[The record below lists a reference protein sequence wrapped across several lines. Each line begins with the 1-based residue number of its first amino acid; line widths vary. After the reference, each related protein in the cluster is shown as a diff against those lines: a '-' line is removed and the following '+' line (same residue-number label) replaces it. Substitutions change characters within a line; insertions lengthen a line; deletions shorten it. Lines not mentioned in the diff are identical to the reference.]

1 MEEDDTTRD
10 ENGRINRR
18 NVLKTVGAAGLFA
31 SGSTGIAAAADGLS
45 QAEEAKL
52 LTGTEKRD
60 LARELAE
67 TPAFRELAQRARAD
81 GAQIRSDADGVVAGY
96 ARGEGFAREIV
107 QYDLENLTDAAE
119 ASIVVGRAPDTGEI
133 EVASLDYYYETD
145 DGVLDEVHRFEPT
158 NRSETDGV
166 RSAATSDGATVISVD
181 TDAIREAQ
189 NGEIDPDEISPSDTA
204 LTPSDIEI
212 TGCSACKYAAG
223 QVCTIGCSAAGGFI
237 CGFLGITIPIAGLSC
252 LGFVEIVCTVADE
265 YSGCGD
271 AVAEE
276 ACDRAGLC

>member
-1 MEEDDTTRD
+1 MKENNNTSE

-31 SGSTGIAAAADGLS
+31 AGSTGMAAAADRLS
-45 QAEEAKL
+45 QAEEPKL
-52 LTGTEKRD
+52 LTGTEKRT
-60 LARELAE
+60 LARELAK

-81 GAQIRSDADGVVAGY
+81 GAQIRSDADSIVAGY
-96 ARGEGFAREIV
+96 ARGEDFAREVV

-119 ASIVVGRAPDTGEI
+119 ASIVIGRNPDTGEI
-133 EVASLDYYYETD
+133 EVANLDYYYETD

-158 NRSETDGV
+158 NASETDGV

-189 NGEIDPDEISPSDTA
+189 NSEIDVDESSPSNA
-204 LTPSDIEI
+204 APTPADIDI

-237 CGFLGITIPIAGLSC
+237 CGLLGITIPVAGLSC

-271 AVAEE
+271 AVAKE
-276 ACDRAGLC
+276 ACNRAGLC

>member
-1 MEEDDTTRD
+1 MKEDNNKSDD
-10 ENGRINRR
+10 SSGINRR
-18 NVLKTVGAAGLFA
+18 NVLKTVGATGLFA
-31 SGSTGIAAAADGLS
+31 AGSTGMAAAANGLS

-52 LTGTEKRD
+52 LTGAEKQD
-60 LARELAE
+60 LAREIAT

-81 GAQIRSDADGVVAGY
+81 GVQVRTDSDGIVAGY

-107 QYDLENLTDAAE
+107 QYDLENPSDADE
-119 ASIVVGRAPDTGEI
+119 GSIVVGRNPDTGEI
-133 EVASLDYYYETD
+133 QVASLDYYYETD
-145 DGVLDEVHRFEPT
+145 DGVLNEVHRFEPT
-158 NRSETDGV
+158 SGSETTGLQP
-166 RSAATSDGATVISVD
+166 AAASGEATVISVD
-181 TDAIREAQ
+181 TDAIREAR
-189 NGEIDPDEISPSDTA
+189 NGEIDSDDISPSSTA
-204 LTPSDIEI
+204 LTPADIEV
-212 TGCSACKYAAG
+212 TSCSACQYAAG

-237 CGFLGITIPIAGLSC
+237 CGFLGITIPVAGLSC